1 MYIVNGNK
9 KIKLVYAKSFFKRLT
24 GLMFKKNIDYA
35 IYFKT
40 RAIHTFFMKKNIDVY
55 LTNKDNKILYK
66 YENLKKNHI
75 TKDIKVTV
83 KKKPVEKVFELP
95 VDNLKLE
102 IGEIIKI
109 EE

>member
-75 TKDIKVTV
+75 II